1 LFEGVIS
8 SAQLFIQLNSFVA
21 IGILSSMSLNALY
34 IDFNSYFASV
44 EQQLRPELHG
54 KPIGVLAVMAE
65 TTCCI
70 AASYEAKAFGIKTG
84 IGVRDARKMCKDMI
98 FVEARPAIYVEYH
111 HKLIEIVESCTHVE
125 KVLSIDEM
133 VCLLTGSQQVKEN
146 ALKLAA
152 KIKREINKQFPFI
165 RSSIGIAPNTFLAK
179 TASNMQKPDGCV
191 VIEDSDI
198 PQKLFS
204 LKLRALNGIGA
215 QMHARLERYGIDTV
229 EKLYAANKQQL
240 RAAWGSIEG
249 ERYHDKLRGIEPY
262 YVKNARSSLGHS
274 HVLPPEQRNIA
285 GAKAVLHRLLQ
296 KAAMR
301 MRSYDLLTS
310 HISIKIKL
318 RHSKTKE
325 SARFYNESAI
335 RSTDNSLKLT
345 ESLETLLQ
353 EFANVDTNFDPIA
366 VGVNFGALSN
376 TNGYVDDLFAEKPSA
391 TEKKLNKALDIL
403 NLKYGKN
410 TVYFAGAHDALK
422 AAPMRIAFSHVPDL
436 VIEED

>member
-1 LFEGVIS
+1 LIAIS
-8 SAQLFIQLNSFVA
+8 QYYTRIITPYLKNI
-21 IGILSSMSLNALY
+21 SMALNALY
-34 IDFNSYFASV
+34 VDFNSYFASV
-44 EQQLRPELHG
+44 EQQLRPELRG
-54 KPIGVLAVMAE
+54 KPIGVLPVMAE

-84 IGVRDARKMCKDMI
+84 TMVRDARKLCKDII
-98 FVEARPAIYVEYH
+98 FVEARPVLYVEYH
-111 HKLIEIVESCTHVE
+111 HKLIEIVESCTHIE

-133 VCLLTGSQQVKEN
+133 VCKLTGSQQVKEN

-191 VIEDSDI
+191 MIEDSDI

-204 LKLRALNGIGA
+204 LKLRALNGIGR
-215 QMHARLERYGIDTV
+215 QMEARLNRYKITTV
-229 EKLYAANKQQL
+229 EQLYALNREQL

-249 ERYHDKLRGIEPY
+249 ERYYDKLRGIEPY

-274 HVLPPEQRNIA
+274 HVLPPEQRNID

-301 MRSYDLLTS
+301 MRSYDLLTA
-310 HISIKIKL
+310 HISVKIKL
-318 RHSKTKE
+318 RDQPSFYAE
-325 SARFYNESAI
+325 SNISA
-335 RSTDNSLKLT
+335 TDNTLKLT
-345 ESLETLLQ
+345 DALEALFKGLPRAYKKF
-353 EFANVDTNFDPIA
+353 EPVA
-366 VGVNFGALSN
+366 VGVNFTALSN
-376 TNGYVDDLFAEKPSA
+376 MQDAAYDLFTEKPNA
-391 TEKKLNKALDIL
+391 NEVKLNKALDIL

-422 AAPMRIAFSHVPDL
+422 DAPMRIAFQHVPDL
-436 VIEED
+436 VVEED